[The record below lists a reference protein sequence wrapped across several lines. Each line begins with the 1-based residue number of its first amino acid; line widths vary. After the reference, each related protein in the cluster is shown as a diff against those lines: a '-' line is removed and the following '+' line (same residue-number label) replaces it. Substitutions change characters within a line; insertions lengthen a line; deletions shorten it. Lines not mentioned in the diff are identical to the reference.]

1 MQAAISVHE
10 ANSWFG
16 TSLETIQDALREA
29 NLSAVHLG
37 AVLQCLYAGQRTSY
51 TKNLNSLPEKIR
63 HLVCYQP
70 QARIV
75 REQKSSDGTV
85 KWLLQ
90 FDDGCCIETVL
101 IPEAKRST
109 LCISS
114 QVGCA
119 FGCHFC
125 ATGTLGLQRN
135 LSCREIVEQ
144 LYIANNFLQASGG
157 RISNV
162 VFMGMGEPLHNL
174 DAVVDACRLFCHDQ
188 AFGLSRYKVTI
199 STVGLVPAI
208 YQLVGR
214 TNVSLALSLHA
225 SDDAKR
231 RELLPIARKYS
242 IAQTLEAVSSYL
254 QSLEAGRQVFIE
266 YTLIAG
272 SNDSPQQAVQLA
284 LLLQDFSCKINLIPC
299 NPRARGSMIVSDSLR
314 IGRFVQILRSYNHLV
329 TIRQTRG
336 QDIDAACGQLAFAN
350 KQG

>member
-10 ANSWFG
+10 AESWFG
-16 TSLETIQDALREA
+16 ASLATIKDALREA
-29 NLSAVHLG
+29 NLSAIHLG
-37 AVLQCLYAGQRTSY
+37 TVLQCLYATNRTSH
-51 TKNLNSLPEKIR
+51 TRNLNSLPERVR
-63 HLVCYQP
+63 HLACYQP

-75 REQKSSDGTV
+75 REQQSSDGTV

-90 FDDGCCIETVL
+90 LIDGCCIETVL
-101 IPEAKRST
+101 IPEANRNT

-119 FGCHFC
+119 FGCKFC
-125 ATGTLGLQRN
+125 ATGTLGLQRS

-144 LYIANNFLQASGG
+144 LKIANNFLQASAG

-174 DAVVDACRLFCHDQ
+174 DAVVDACQLFCHDQ

-208 YQLVGR
+208 YKLIGR

-225 SDDAKR
+225 ADDAKR
-231 RELLPIARKYS
+231 RELLPIAGKYS

-254 QSLEAGRQVFIE
+254 QSLEPGRQVFIE

-272 SNDSPQQAVQLA
+272 NNDSPQQAEQLA
-284 LLLQDFSCKINLIPC
+284 KLLQGFPCKINLIPC
-299 NPRARGSMIVSDSLR
+299 NPRTRSSMIMSDSLR
-314 IGRFVQILRSYNHLV
+314 IDRFAQILRSYNHRV

-350 KQG
+350 KQS